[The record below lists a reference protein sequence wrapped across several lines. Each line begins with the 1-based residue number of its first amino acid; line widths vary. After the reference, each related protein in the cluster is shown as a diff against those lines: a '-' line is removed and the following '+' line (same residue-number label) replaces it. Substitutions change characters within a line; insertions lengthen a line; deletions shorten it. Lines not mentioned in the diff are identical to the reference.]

1 MVNNPIYVGDG
12 PVYDCILAQPETSLD
27 KKCSDPTSN
36 QQYEIVHT
44 PNTQS
49 LNTDRYVGQPKQP
62 LLRRNSL
69 DTSASD
75 DSSKVVCTSV
85 SLASAGGV
93 SLKSNGQPRNKL
105 NLTISLETSN
115 EISSAKAEEEG
126 AYTLMNPVGSIC
138 QVKKTNAF

>member
-1 MVNNPIYVGDG
+1 MVNNPIYAGDG

-27 KKCSDPTSN
+27 KKCSDPKN

-44 PNTQS
+44 LNTQS

-69 DTSASD
+69 DMSASD

-85 SLASAGGV
+85 SLPVAGGV

-115 EISSAKAEEEG
+115 EILCAKAEEEG

-138 QVKKTNAF
+138 QAKKIEN